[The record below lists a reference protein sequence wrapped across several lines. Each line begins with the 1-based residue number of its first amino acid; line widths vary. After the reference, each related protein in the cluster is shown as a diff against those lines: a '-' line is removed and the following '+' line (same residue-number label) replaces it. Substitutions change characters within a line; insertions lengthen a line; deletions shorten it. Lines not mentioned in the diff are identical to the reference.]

1 MGNTISRIHNDTGGS
16 ARGIQSQD
24 SLDGDVESGRV
35 EGLKHDLGH
44 LLSVGFR
51 VEGSLGQ
58 KSGVF
63 LGGNS
68 QLVVEGVMPDLLHII
83 PVGDDTVLDGV
94 LQGEDTSL
102 ALGFISDVGVLVSH
116 TNHDTLMSGSSD
128 Y

>member
-1 MGNTISRIHNDTGGS
+1 MNWGFELTLIDWYGVGNTISRIHNDTGGS

-58 KSGVF
+58 KDGVF
-63 LGGNS
+63 FWSNS
-68 QLVVEGVMPDLLHII
+68 QLVVEGVMPDLR
-83 PVGDDTVLDGV
+83 VT
-94 LQGEDTSL
+94 
-102 ALGFISDVGVLVSH
+102 DVK
-116 TNHDTLMSGSSD
+116 
-128 Y
+128 